1 MSRENVEFVAGIF
14 EAAEGMH
21 TRKTLLAAPRCHG
34 R

>member
-21 TRKTLLAAPRCHG
+21 KETLLAAPRCHG